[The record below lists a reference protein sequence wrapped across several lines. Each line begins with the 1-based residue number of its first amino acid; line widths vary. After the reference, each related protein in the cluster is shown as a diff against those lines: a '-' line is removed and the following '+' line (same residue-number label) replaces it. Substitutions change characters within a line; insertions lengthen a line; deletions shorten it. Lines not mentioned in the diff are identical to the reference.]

1 MKKFI
6 ALFALVLTIQIHS
19 QITGLSGWNIVI
31 DPGHS
36 AQENMGIY
44 NYPEAMKTLFVGLN
58 LRGFLLDSTD
68 IDTVYMTRTDSIQIV
83 GLSQRTDYANSIGAA
98 WFHSIHSDAGSA
110 TTNTTLLLWGQYA
123 NGQEKVPNGGKAMGD
138 IMIGNLTKGMR
149 TTTVYG
155 SIGDCSFY
163 GCTSGG
169 PYLSVN
175 RLSNMP
181 SELSEAGFHTNPR
194 QNQLNMNYEWKRLEA
209 KTFWWSIIKFKG
221 AQRPYPG
228 IMAGIITD
236 SESGQ
241 PINGAVVTVNGRTY
255 KTDTYQSLFYKY
267 STDST
272 LLRNGFYYF
281 EKVPGGTQS
290 ISVSAPGY
298 DTYNSTVAM
307 SDTFFTFR
315 DVALVNAMPPYVS
328 GVVPA
333 EGDSLYPGVNSIQV
347 TFSRPMDTS
356 SVNSAI
362 SFSPSL
368 GSISR
373 SWNANERI
381 VTFTTSGFEFG
392 TQYTMTIQPTAK
404 DKYNHPLDGD
414 GNGTGGDAYVHHFST
429 RIPDAV
435 PLRVVYNYP
444 SGNGMVLEKRPVI
457 NLTFSEPI
465 KTSSLS
471 GKISYVNTSTNTNV
485 QTYTRYYPGSDIST
499 VNIFTRED
507 LAYDQN
513 YRVRIEPGIEDLSGN
528 VSTSPFEFEFRRDL
542 VAQLTTTPIDIFEN
556 GIANWWAPQQS
567 GSTTGILTD
576 TTNIYSDGV
585 YINHGTGSAKSM
597 KLTYGWDPLAS
608 QWLIREYFG
617 ATSPTISLVQN
628 SFIEAMV
635 FGDGSGNKFRFCLN
649 DGGTGGHEVNLWKT
663 IDWYG
668 WKLVRWD
675 LANDT
680 VGNWIGNGTLEPPFG
695 FDSFQLTW
703 TPGRKN
709 IGTLYFDDLQFSN
722 YTMVGVE
729 EELSGTPVSFGL
741 SQNFPN
747 PFNPE
752 TVVRYALPVAGE
764 VVISVYNSLGQK
776 VKTLVDGFKEAGNHQ
791 VSFNAVDLPS
801 GLYLYEL
808 RSGGFVSVKKMILMK

>member
-6 ALFALVLTIQIHS
+6 TLLALVLTVQIHS
-19 QITGLSGWNIVI
+19 QITGLSGWNIVL

-36 AQENMGIY
+36 GQENMGIY
-44 NYPEAMKTLFVGLN
+44 NYSEAMKN
-58 LRGFLLDSTD
+58 LYVARHLRAFLLDSTD
-68 IDTVYMTRTDSIQIV
+68 IDTVYMTRTDSIQVV
-83 GLSQRTDYANSIGAA
+83 GLSQRSDYANSIGAA

-110 TTNTTLLLWGQYA
+110 SSNTTLLLWGQYA
-123 NGQEKVPNGGKAMGD
+123 NGQEKVPNGGKAMSD

-149 TTTVYG
+149 TNTVYG

-175 RLSNMP
+175 RLTNMP

-228 IMAGIITD
+228 IVAGIITD

-255 KTDTYQSLFYKY
+255 TTDTYQSLFYKY

-281 EKVPGGTQS
+281 ENVPGGSQS

-315 DVALVNAMPPYVS
+315 DVSLVNAMPPYVS
-328 GVVPA
+328 GIIPA
-333 EGDSLYPGVNSIQV
+333 EGDSLYPGVNSIQI
-347 TFSRPMDTS
+347 TFSRPMDTA
-356 SVNSAI
+356 SVNAAL
-362 SFSPSL
+362 SFSPAVASAA
-368 GSISR
+368 R
-373 SWNANERI
+373 TWNANERI
-381 VTFTTSGFEFG
+381 VTINTSAFQFG
-392 TQYTMTIQPTAK
+392 TQYTLTIQPTAK

-414 GNGTGGDAYVHHFST
+414 GNGTGGDAFTHHFST
-429 RIPDAV
+429 RVPDAIPPSV
-435 PLRVVYNYP
+435 TYAYPTTGGVV
-444 SGNGMVLEKRPVI
+444 SEVRPVV
-457 NLTFSEPI
+457 NLTLSEPI

-471 GKISYVNTSTNTNV
+471 GKISYVNVATNANI
-485 QTYTRYYPGSDIST
+485 QTYTRYYPGADMSA

-507 LAYDQN
+507 LVAGQTYKV
-513 YRVRIEPGIEDLSGN
+513 RVEPGLEDMSGN
-528 VSTSPFEFEFRRDL
+528 LSNTAFEYTFTKNDYGPATRTNIDLFES
-542 VAQLTTTPIDIFEN
+542 
-556 GIANWWAPQQS
+556 GITNWWVPQQS

-585 YINHGTGSAKSM
+585 YINHGSGSAKSM

-617 ATSPTISLVQN
+617 GTSPSAPQIQN
-628 SFIEAMV
+628 YYLESMV

-649 DGGTGGHEVNLWKT
+649 DAGTGGHEVNLWKT

-675 LANDT
+675 LANDP
-680 VGNWIGNGTLEPPFG
+680 VGSWIGNGTLEPPFS
-695 FDSFQLTW
+695 FDSYQLTW
-703 TPGRKN
+703 TQGNKN
-709 IGTLYFDDLQFSN
+709 IGTLYFDDLQFAV
-722 YTMVGVE
+722 YAVVGVE
-729 EELSGTPVSFGL
+729 EELSGTPESYGL

-747 PFNPE
+747 PFNPV
-752 TVVRYALPVAGE
+752 TVIRYALPVAGE
-764 VVISVYNSLGQK
+764 VEVSVYNSLGQK
-776 VKTLVDGFKEAGNHQ
+776 VRSLVDGYEEAGNYQ
-791 VSFNAVDLPS
+791 VSFDAADLPS
-801 GLYLYEL
+801 GMYLYEL
-808 RSGGFVSVKKMILMK
+808 RSGGFTSVRKMILMK

>member
-6 ALFALVLTIQIHS
+6 TLLALVLTVQIHS
-19 QITGLSGWNIVI
+19 QITGLSGWNIVL

-36 AQENMGIY
+36 GQENMGIH
-44 NYPEAMKTLFVGLN
+44 NYSEAMKN
-58 LRGFLLDSTD
+58 LYVARHLRAFLLDSTD
-68 IDTVYMTRTDSIQIV
+68 IDTVYMTRTDSIQVV
-83 GLSQRTDYANSIGAA
+83 GLSQRSDYANSIGAA

-110 TTNTTLLLWGQYA
+110 TSNTTLLLWGQYA
-123 NGQEKVPNGGKAMGD
+123 NGQEKVPNGGKAMSD

-149 TTTVYG
+149 TNTVYG

-175 RLSNMP
+175 RLTNMP

-228 IMAGIITD
+228 IVAGIITD
-236 SESGQ
+236 SESGL

-255 KTDTYQSLFYKY
+255 TTDTYQSLFYKY
-267 STDST
+267 SNDST

-281 EKVPGGTQS
+281 EKVPGGNQS

-328 GVVPA
+328 GIIPA
-333 EGDSLYPGVNSIQV
+333 EGDSLYPGVNSIQI
-347 TFSRPMDTS
+347 TFSRPMDTA
-356 SVNSAI
+356 SVNAAY
-362 SFSPSL
+362 SFSPAVASAA
-368 GSISR
+368 R
-373 SWNANERI
+373 VWNANERTLTI
-381 VTFTTSGFEFG
+381 NTSAFQFG
-392 TQYTMTIQPTAK
+392 TQYTLTIQPTAK

-414 GNGTGGDAYVHHFST
+414 GNGTGGDAFVHHFST
-429 RIPDAV
+429 RVPDAIAPKV
-435 PLRVVYNYP
+435 IFNYP
-444 SGNGMVLEKRPVI
+444 ADMAIVMEKRPVI

-471 GKISYVNTSTNTNV
+471 GKISYINISTNTNI
-485 QTYTRYYPGSDIST
+485 QTYTRYYPGTDISA

-507 LAYDQN
+507 LEYDKR
-513 YRVRIEPGIEDLSGN
+513 YKVRIEPGIEDMSGN
-528 VSTSPFEFEFRRDL
+528 LSTTPFEFEFGRDW
-542 VAQLTTTPIDIFEN
+542 VTQETTTPVDLFES
-556 GIANWWAPQQS
+556 GISNWWVPQQS

-585 YINHGTGSAKSM
+585 FINHGSGSAKSM

-617 ATSPTISLVQN
+617 ATSPTISGTLFN
-628 SFIEAMV
+628 FLEAMV
-635 FGDGSGNKFRFCLN
+635 FGDGSGNKFRFCIN
-649 DGGTGGHEVNLWKT
+649 DGGSGGHEVNLWKT

-668 WKLVRWD
+668 WKMVRWD
-675 LANDT
+675 LQNDT
-680 VGNWIGNGTLEPPFG
+680 VGSWIGNGTLEPPFG

-709 IGTLYFDDLQFSN
+709 IGTLYFDDLQFASHV
-722 YTMVGVE
+722 MVGVG
-729 EELSGTPVSFGL
+729 EELSGTPASYSL

-747 PFNPE
+747 PFNPV
-752 TVVRYALPVAGE
+752 TVIRYALPMAGDVE
-764 VVISVYNSLGQK
+764 VSVYNTLGQK
-776 VKTLVDGFKEAGNHQ
+776 VRSLVEGYKEAGNYQ
-791 VSFNAVDLPS
+791 VSFDAADLPS
-801 GLYLYEL
+801 GMYLYEL
-808 RSGGFVSVKKMILMK
+808 RSGGFSSVKKMILMK